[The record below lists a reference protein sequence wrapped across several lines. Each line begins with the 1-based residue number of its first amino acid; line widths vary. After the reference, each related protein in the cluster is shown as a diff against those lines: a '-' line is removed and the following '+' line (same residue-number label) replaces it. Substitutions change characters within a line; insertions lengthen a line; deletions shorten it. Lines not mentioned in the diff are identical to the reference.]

1 MDDSKAAR
9 PAHQHQAPDIR
20 ETHTGIVVLI
30 GDRCYKGKKPIAT
43 GFLDFRSVER
53 RDAACRNEL
62 SLNRRLAPDVYLGIA
77 HLTSPDGECREPI
90 LVMRRLPDRLRLS
103 HLVTTR
109 TLADKDLQRLVEQLC
124 TFHARAERGSV
135 IDECGT
141 AASVLARWRANIAEI
156 RGFHD
161 QIPPERV
168 LAEIDQHAARYT
180 SGRQRL
186 FDRRITEHRIVDG
199 HGDLIADDIFCLP
212 DGPRILDCL
221 DFDDR
226 LRFVDCIDDVAFLA
240 MDLEFLGRPDL
251 AQDMVGRYRDLAGDT
266 APRSLVHHYTAYRAL
281 VRAKVDCIQHSQG
294 VEHAGLSAT
303 RHTLLTLEHLRAG
316 AVRLGLV
323 GGLPGTGKSTLATR
337 LAEAASAVVVSSD
350 SVRDELR
357 RSGVLRG
364 EPGAYRRGL
373 YSPAA
378 ISAVYDTMLGRAEE
392 HLRNGESV
400 VVDASWSDLQERR
413 RARELAENTASTL
426 VQFRCACPPT
436 VSAQRIADRTVGFS
450 DATAA
455 IADRMSTDA
464 DPWTDAVTIDTMR
477 TVDEAAS
484 ETLRIW
490 RSHHSDP

>member
-1 MDDSKAAR
+1 M
-9 PAHQHQAPDIR
+9 
-20 ETHTGIVVLI
+20 LI
-30 GDRCYKGKKPIAT
+30 GDRCYKGKKPVAT
-43 GFLDFRSVER
+43 GFLDFRSVEQ

-77 HLTSPDGECREPI
+77 HLTSPDDECSEPI
-90 LVMRRLPDRLRLS
+90 LVMRRLPGSLRLS
-103 HLVTTR
+103 HLATTR
-109 TLADKDLQRLVEQLC
+109 MLADKDLQRLVEQLC
-124 TFHARAERGSV
+124 AFHAQAERGSS
-135 IDECGT
+135 IDGCGT
-141 AASVLARWRANIAEI
+141 AASVLERWRANIAEI
-156 RGFHD
+156 RGFHG
-161 QIPPERV
+161 QIPPEGV
-168 LAEIDQHAARYT
+168 LAEIDRHAARYV
-180 SGRQRL
+180 SGRRRL
-186 FDRRITEHRIVDG
+186 FDRRIAAHRIIDG

-226 LRFVDCIDDVAFLA
+226 LRFVDCIDDIAFLA

-251 AQDMVGRYRDLAGDT
+251 AQEVVGRYRDLAADT
-266 APRSLVHHYTAYRAL
+266 APHSLVHHYTAYRAL
-281 VRAKVDCIQHSQG
+281 VRAKVDCIQHAQG

-303 RHTLLTLEHLRAG
+303 RHTMLSLEHLRAS
-316 AVRLGLV
+316 AVRLALV

-337 LAEAASAVVVSSD
+337 LAEAVGAVVVSSD
-350 SVRDELR
+350 SVRDELQ
-357 RSGVLRG
+357 RSGEIGG

-378 ISAVYDTMLGRAEE
+378 ISAVYDAMLGRAED
-392 HLRNGESV
+392 HLSHGESV
-400 VVDASWSDLQERR
+400 VLDASWSDRRERR
-413 RARELAENTASTL
+413 RARELAAQTASML
-426 VQFRCACPPT
+426 LQLRCACPQA
-436 VSAQRIADRTVGFS
+436 VSEQRIVARTVGFS

-484 ETLRIW
+484 ETVRIW

>member
-1 MDDSKAAR
+1 
-9 PAHQHQAPDIR
+9 
-20 ETHTGIVVLI
+20 
-30 GDRCYKGKKPIAT
+30 
-43 GFLDFRSVER
+43 
-53 RDAACRNEL
+53 
-62 SLNRRLAPDVYLGIA
+62 
-77 HLTSPDGECREPI
+77 
-90 LVMRRLPDRLRLS
+90 MRRLPDRLRLS

-240 MDLEFLGRPDL
+240 MDLEFLGR
-251 AQDMVGRYRDLAGDT
+251 AGSGPETWSDGIGT
-266 APRSLVHHYTAYRAL
+266 SPGTPRRAHCVHHYTAYRAL

-303 RHTLLTLEHLRAG
+303 RHTMLTLEHLRAG
-316 AVRLGLV
+316 AVRLALV
-323 GGLPGTGKSTLATR
+323 GGLPGTGKSTLAAR
-337 LAEAASAVVVSSD
+337 LAEAAGAVVVSSD
-350 SVRDELR
+350 SIRDELR

-400 VVDASWSDLQERR
+400 VLDASWSDLRERR
-413 RARELAENTASTL
+413 RARELAAQHRKHARAVPLRVPT
-426 VQFRCACPPT
+426 QGCPR
-436 VSAQRIADRTVGFS
+436 SGSSHRTVGFS

-455 IADRMSTDA
+455 VADRMSTDA
-464 DPWTDAVTIDTMR
+464 DPWPDAATIDTSAHGGR
-477 TVDEAAS
+477 DRV
-484 ETLRIW
+484 R
-490 RSHHSDP
+490 